1 MFNIAPMS
9 DMQSAIGGGLIALV
23 LSQLAAAYAA
33 VKAIDAVAKTAT
45 GFYR

>member
-1 MFNIAPMS
+1 MKVSMMTQFQYAIAG
-9 DMQSAIGGGLIALV
+9 DLIALV

-33 VKAIDAVAKTAT
+33 VKAIDAVAKATT